1 MYKQLTSSQRYVI
14 KNGLKENVPLRMIAR
29 LIGVSPSTVSREIK
43 RNSSKTGVY
52 IPALANEMARDNR
65 ARSARNRRTKKRYR
79 YKVLTLLTKYQ
90 WSPEQISGTL
100 RKEGISISHETIYQW
115 IRKNKA
121 RGGSLYLNCR
131 HKLKHRSRGL
141 YKKSSAAHIP
151 NRVSIHQ
158 RPTEVDGKRFGD
170 IEMDTIV
177 AKGQKSAILTL
188 VEKSTN
194 MCFIKKIDG
203 GFNPAAAA
211 KAAILLL
218 LPYKDKL
225 KTITTDNGFEF
236 RDHDTITRV
245 LGIPVFFAD
254 PYASC
259 QKGPSRIPTNS
270 SDNTSLKNLISLTST
285 MVDYLK
291 SRLYSTTDPGR
302 YMTTSP
308 LSNFSPLSSYLLH
321 FVLESTP

>member
-52 IPALANEMARDNR
+52 IPALANEMARENR

-115 IRKNKA
+115 IRKDKA

-177 AKGQKSAILTL
+177 AKGQKSAILTAN
-188 VEKSTN
+188 SH
-194 MCFIKKIDG
+194 FD
-203 GFNPAAAA
+203 
-211 KAAILLL
+211 
-218 LPYKDKL
+218 
-225 KTITTDNGFEF
+225 
-236 RDHDTITRV
+236 V
-245 LGIPVFFAD
+245 LGR
-254 PYASC
+254 
-259 QKGPSRIPTNS
+259 G
-270 SDNTSLKNLISLTST
+270 
-285 MVDYLK
+285 
-291 SRLYSTTDPGR
+291 GW
-302 YMTTSP
+302 
-308 LSNFSPLSSYLLH
+308 
-321 FVLESTP
+321 

>member
-52 IPALANEMARDNR
+52 IPALANEMARENR
-65 ARSARNRRTKKRYR
+65 ARSTRNRRTKKRYR
-79 YKVLTLLTKYQ
+79 YKVLSLLTKYQ

-115 IRKNKA
+115 IRKDKA

-236 RDHDTITRV
+236 RDHETITRV

-254 PYASC
+254 PYASW
-259 QKGPSRIPTNS
+259 QKGAIENTNKLIRQYIPKK
-270 SDNTSLKNLISLTST
+270 SDFSDFDDDRLFEIQTLLNNRPRKKHDYISPFKLFAPFFLP
-285 MVDYLK
+285 VAL
-291 SRLYSTTDPGR
+291 RP
-302 YMTTSP
+302 
-308 LSNFSPLSSYLLH
+308 
-321 FVLESTP
+321 

>member
-52 IPALANEMARDNR
+52 IPALANEMARENR
-65 ARSARNRRTKKRYR
+65 ARSVRNRRTKKRYR

-236 RDHDTITRV
+236 RDHETITRV

-259 QKGPSRIPTNS
+259 QKGAIENTNKLIRQYIPKK
-270 SDNTSLKNLISLTST
+270 SDFSDFDDDRLFEIQTLLNNRPRKKHDYISPFKLFAQFFLP
-285 MVDYLK
+285 VAL
-291 SRLYSTTDPGR
+291 RP
-302 YMTTSP
+302 
-308 LSNFSPLSSYLLH
+308 
-321 FVLESTP
+321 

>member
-52 IPALANEMARDNR
+52 IPALANEMARENR

-100 RKEGISISHETIYQW
+100 RKEGISISHETIYLW
-115 IRKNKA
+115 I

-194 MCFIKKIDG
+194 MCFIKVLIRRQLLKQLSCSCSPIRI
-203 GFNPAAAA
+203 NSR
-211 KAAILLL
+211 LL
-218 LPYKDKL
+218 LP
-225 KTITTDNGFEF
+225 TTDLNLE
-236 RDHDTITRV
+236 ITRQLLV
-245 LGIPVFFAD
+245 SSVFRSSLPTPTLLGKRV
-254 PYASC
+254 
-259 QKGPSRIPTNS
+259 PSRIQTSS

-285 MVDYLK
+285 TIDYLK

-302 YMTTSP
+302 NMTTSP
-308 LSNFSPLSSYLLH
+308 LSNFSPRSSSLLH
-321 FVLESTP
+321 FVLESTEGMEMGTYV

>member
-1 MYKQLTSSQRYVI
+1 
-14 KNGLKENVPLRMIAR
+14 MIAR

-43 RNSSKTGVY
+43 KNSSKTGVY
-52 IPALANEMARDNR
+52 ISALANEMAGENR
-65 ARSARNRRTKKRYR
+65 ARSARNRWTKRRYR

-115 IRKNKA
+115 IRKDKA

-194 MCFIKKIDG
+194 MCFIKKSDG
-203 GFNPAAAA
+203 GFNPVAAA

-259 QKGPSRIPTNS
+259 QKGAIENTNKIIRQYIPKNS
-270 SDNTSLKNLISLTST
+270 DFSDFLPVAL
-285 MVDYLK
+285 
-291 SRLYSTTDPGR
+291 RP
-302 YMTTSP
+302 
-308 LSNFSPLSSYLLH
+308 
-321 FVLESTP
+321 